1 LNGRRKIAGGTLYS
15 KRDITQL
22 ARELRKRSTPAER
35 KLWNE
40 LRDRRFHG
48 IKFLRQYPIIYEVDR
63 GLFRFYIPD
72 FYAHEIRVAV
82 ELDGKIHD
90 LQKEYDQDRDFILK
104 QNQISVIR
112 FKNQEVLNME
122 ILKKRL
128 LQHTNQL

>member
-1 LNGRRKIAGGTLYS
+1 MYS
-15 KRDITQL
+15 KRQIINI
-22 ARELRKRSTPAER
+22 ARELRKYSTPPE
-35 KLWNE
+35 KLLWNE

-63 GLFRFYIPD
+63 GLFRFFIPD
-72 FYAHEIRVAV
+72 FYAHEIRLAV

-104 QNQISVIR
+104 ENQITVIR

-128 LQHTNQL
+128 FQCTKQL

>member
-1 LNGRRKIAGGTLYS
+1 LNEGKETGGVTLYS
-15 KRDITQL
+15 KRHITQL
-22 ARELRKRSTPAER
+22 ARDLRKRSTPPER

-40 LRDRRFHG
+40 LRNRRFHG

-72 FYAHEIRVAV
+72 FYAHEIRLAV

-90 LQKEYDQDRDFILK
+90 LQKEYDQDRDFILM

-112 FKNQEVLNME
+112 FKN
-122 ILKKRL
+122 
-128 LQHTNQL
+128 